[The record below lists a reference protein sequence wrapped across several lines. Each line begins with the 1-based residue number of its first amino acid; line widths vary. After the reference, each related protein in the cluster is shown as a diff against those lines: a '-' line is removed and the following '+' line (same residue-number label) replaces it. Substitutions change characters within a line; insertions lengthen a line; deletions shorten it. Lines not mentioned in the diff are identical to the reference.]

1 MDNSTD
7 KYNDALA
14 NLKPLVTPEAISWW
28 PPAPGWWV
36 LGIALLLALIVFL
49 VWSWK
54 RWRHYRGTRYQR
66 EALQLLAAVTEQ
78 DPHKQLQ
85 EVAAILRRAAICA
98 WGRELT
104 STKNWNDLINMP
116 CNAKGKKLPRTLDES
131 SLQLLTE
138 HLYRQEIP
146 SVAAMQNL
154 QTQAVIWL
162 KTLPAVEH

>member
-1 MDNSTD
+1 MAN
-7 KYNDALA
+7 NDALA
-14 NLKPLVTPEAISWW
+14 NLKPLIAPAPVSWW
-28 PPAPGWWV
+28 PPAPGWWI
-36 LGIALLLALIVFL
+36 LGTILLVSIIGLT
-49 VWSWK
+49 VWAWK

-78 DPHKQLQ
+78 EPEKQLQ

-98 WGRELT
+98 WGRENT
-104 STKNWNDLINMP
+104 STQNWKEIIDM
-116 CNAKGKKLPRTLDES
+116 PRTRNSSKMPPALDEK

-146 SVAAMQNL
+146 SVVAMQNL
-154 QTQAVIWL
+154 RTQASIWL